1 MKFANKYYERDI
13 EYTFEMNRFFF
24 RILGIWPFART
35 NSFLFNMIEMVLLVS
50 ICFFLLLCELIPI
63 LLYVFI
69 ILKDMKLRIKVL
81 GNAIFGLVAV
91 IKYSYV
97 LLYKNQVKNCMIL
110 IDKDWRNIVNSSD
123 RNIMI
128 DKVRI
133 GKRLIVMCAVF
144 VYMSG
149 VFVRMVVPLA
159 TGKIITPQNIT
170 IRPLPSAAYFVI
182 FDVQHSPAYEIVY
195 CIQFLAGFM
204 KYTITVA
211 TFGLVTLCVM
221 HFCAQLDILTTLM
234 DNFVNERQL
243 ENLNKKLAVVVEHQI
258 KTHK

>member
-13 EYTFEMNRFFF
+13 EYAFEMNRFFF

-35 NSFLFNMIEMVLLVS
+35 NSVLFNLIETVLLVS
-50 ICFFLLLCELIPI
+50 ICFFLLLCEFMPI
-63 LLYVFI
+63 LFYVFLV
-69 ILKDMKLRIKVL
+69 LKDMRLRLKVL
-81 GNAIFGLVAV
+81 GNAIFGLVAL
-91 IKYSYV
+91 IKYGYV
-97 LLYKNQVKNCMIL
+97 LLYKNQVRSCMLL
-110 IDKDWRNIVNSSD
+110 IDEDWRNVVSSSD
-123 RNIMI
+123 RNSMI
-128 DKVRI
+128 DRVKI

-149 VFVRMVVPLA
+149 VGVRMAMPLA

-182 FDVQHSPAYEIVY
+182 FDVQCSPAYEIVY
-195 CIQFLAGFM
+195 CIQFFAGFV

-221 HFCAQLDILTTLM
+221 HFCAQLDILLTLM
-234 DNFVNERQL
+234 DNFVNEHQL